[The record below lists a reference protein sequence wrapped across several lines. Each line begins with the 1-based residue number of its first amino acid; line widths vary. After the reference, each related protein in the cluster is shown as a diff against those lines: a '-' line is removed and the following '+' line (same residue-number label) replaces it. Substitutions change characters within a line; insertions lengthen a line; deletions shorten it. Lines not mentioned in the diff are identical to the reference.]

1 MKTKYRRSVTHFVS
15 ILLLAFSL
23 LTVASP
29 SLANA
34 SSQRPPSPP
43 RALKVRLLST
53 HSIIVSWVRP
63 VSPGGSSAV
72 GYTVHAE
79 NDFVVTSCV
88 TTKLTCTINRLGA
101 KREYR
106 IWVLAHNTAGTSHS
120 SSKVYISTVLSAP
133 PPTTNP
139 GQSAKAQ
146 FAAWEVKYDAIFVT
160 LESNYSAWNQ
170 TLKDVGA
177 GNAWA
182 PTFVSEFSS
191 DAANLGKDL
200 PPSNAVNSSS
210 ITTAINNLVSAIQHW
225 VCLGETVNGGNC
237 GGIAW
242 LGYGSQATAA
252 VSAANAALISEVNQG
267 ITDNACTSCK
277 EF

>member
-1 MKTKYRRSVTHFVS
+1 M
-15 ILLLAFSL
+15 
-23 LTVASP
+23 AS
-29 SLANA
+29 A
-34 SSQRPPSPP
+34 SSQKPPSPP
-43 RALKVRLLST
+43 RALRVHLVSE
-53 HSIIVSWVRP
+53 HSIIVSWTRP
-63 VSPGGSSAV
+63 ASLGGSSTV
-72 GYTVHAE
+72 DYRVHAE

-88 TTKLTCTINRLGA
+88 TTKLTCTIKGLGA
-101 KREYR
+101 RREYGV
-106 IWVLAHNTAGTSHS
+106 WVLAHNKAGTSHS
-120 SSKVYISTVLSAP
+120 STKIFISTVLSAR

-170 TLKDVGA
+170 TLKDISA

-210 ITTAINNLVSAIQHW
+210 ITTAINNLVSAIRHW

-242 LGYGSQATAA
+242 PGYGSQATAA